1 MNKVRRFSA
10 LAGST
15 AIALLLGTSVV
26 LAEEVC
32 VDGNTAVGIKN
43 LEVLT
48 DGLGRIIV
56 DVDFRYETGYTV
68 YGSGLDNFPFT
79 GGNREE
85 DAFVMMAAINDAL
98 DDRNPVPDSAGQPG
112 QNTYFIGVEEEQEG
126 SAGVIAAVGGENLTD
141 FWEACTFIHDCTV
154 GVTVREADQRWTYA
168 DLRTAEGGSCD
179 NAPPPPDDPPP
190 TSFNIVPCITGSWF
204 LLARDGEGYNIE
216 ILETGLDPAQM
227 LAFHYTYDDEGNQVY
242 LIGQGFVDGDTA
254 VLPTLI
260 TSGPVYGDDYDPTDV
275 VREDWGTLTFTFTS
289 KDTGTVLRESTMAG
303 FGTTEVDIER
313 LSYVEG
319 LACP

>member
-1 MNKVRRFSA
+1 MNNMNRHSV
-10 LAGST
+10 LTAGS
-15 AIALLLGTSVV
+15 IAMFLLLGTSVS

-32 VDGNTAVGIKN
+32 LDGDTVMGIKN
-43 LEVLT
+43 LEVVT
-48 DGLGRIIV
+48 DQYGTVNI

-68 YGSGLDNFPFT
+68 YGSDLSNFPFT
-79 GGNREE
+79 NQNLEE
-85 DAFVMMAAINDAL
+85 DAFATMAQINEVL
-98 DDRNPVPDSAGQPG
+98 TTNNPVPGSAGQPG
-112 QNTYFIGVEEEQEG
+112 QDTYYIGVESETELGET
-126 SAGVIAAVGGENLTD
+126 VIAAVGSENVGGFWDPCAGENCLAGT
-141 FWEACTFIHDCTV
+141 AV
-154 GVTVREADQRWTYA
+154 LEADQRFTYA
-168 DLRTAEGGSCD
+168 DLNGASGGRCD
-179 NAPPPPDDPPP
+179 NVPPPPDDPPP

-254 VLPTLI
+254 VLPTQI